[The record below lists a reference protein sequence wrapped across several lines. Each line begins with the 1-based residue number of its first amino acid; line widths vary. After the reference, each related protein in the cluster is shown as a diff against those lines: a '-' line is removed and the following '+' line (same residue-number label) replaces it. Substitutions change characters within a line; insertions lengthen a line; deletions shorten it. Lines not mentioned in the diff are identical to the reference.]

1 MTQCREFRTAPLRLT
16 VSINNSGNC
25 QNNPKIPA
33 STKSIKGSKNS
44 GWHRSK
50 ITLFDAKYGKNVFS
64 KSSPILIWA
73 KTIDEGNETNKN
85 LSQNRSTILILLSQ
99 TDSMIWRSAKSFGH
113 PAATR
118 PDAKYF
124 GIQCLLGW
132 VKITGVGLIWRFYS
146 TATKRSWL
154 HGQKL
159 KKK

>member
-1 MTQCREFRTAPLRLT
+1 MT
-16 VSINNSGNC
+16 
-25 QNNPKIPA
+25 KI
-33 STKSIKGSKNS
+33 KDNIV
-44 GWHRSK
+44 RR
-50 ITLFDAKYGKNVFS
+50 KYGKNVFS

-99 TDSMIWRSAKSFGH
+99 TDWMIWRSAKSFGH

-146 TATKRSWL
+146 TATKRIWL

-159 KKK
+159 KRNKVFEFIIILGILKCTTDSTLVWRESSN